1 MEICKVIE
9 ELKKG
14 TPVTEAVLKSS
25 HEMIR
30 INKVESDDDL
40 DRIFRKIVE

>member
-14 TPVTEAVLKSS
+14 TPVTEAVLQSS
-25 HEMIR
+25 HEMIEVS
-30 INKVESDDDL
+30 NYSKVESDDD
-40 DRIFRKIVE
+40 D